1 MRTRGTKEAP
11 VYRFDLGAVTG
22 ASGSA
27 GVFASFPNPF
37 GRDVIVH
44 DLILD
49 VTTVATVAATVD
61 GGIASDATTGSD
73 NLIDGLDV
81 NAATGMFSTSVNP
94 GTNGKAPRKWASGQ
108 FLNIE
113 EKTGNVNGLVG
124 RAYAVYSLL

>member
-11 VYRFDLGAVTG
+11 VHRYDLGAVAG

-27 GVFASFPNPF
+27 GVFASFANPF

-49 VTTVATVAATVD
+49 IATVATVAAVVD
-61 GGIASDATTGSD
+61 AGIAANAATAAD

-94 GTNGKAPRKWASGQ
+94 GANGKAPRKWGASQ

-113 EKTGNVNGLVG
+113 EDTGNVNGLVAK
-124 RAYAVYSLL
+124 AYVVYSLL